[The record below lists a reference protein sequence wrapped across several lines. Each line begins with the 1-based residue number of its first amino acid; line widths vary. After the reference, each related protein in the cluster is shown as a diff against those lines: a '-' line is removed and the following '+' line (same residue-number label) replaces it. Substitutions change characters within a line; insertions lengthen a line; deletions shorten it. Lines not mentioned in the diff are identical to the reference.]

1 MTLDLNED
9 RTRVLNVNMQVFDTI
24 PTATGLCITKT
35 GLLFCASEF
44 SNHLLYQFQGI
55 DNLEAVSADSLD
67 EEHLDDDDKLGDGPE
82 EAFQVRRR

>member
-1 MTLDLNED
+1 MPPSLLSQPLSHLSPPLPPRAAMDS
-9 RTRVLNVNMQVFDTI
+9 
-24 PTATGLCITKT
+24 PHTKT